1 MAKKNALITINS
13 RISFTACAT
22 QLSTDKIK
30 LVFNRGPKIIATWD
44 DLIWKKRSCRYRE
57 KLNDV

>member
-1 MAKKNALITINS
+1 MAKKNALIAINS
-13 RISFTACAT
+13 GISFTACAT

-44 DLIWKKRSCRYRE
+44 DLIWKKKE
-57 KLNDV
+57 LPL